1 MQIKFPF
8 LNYQFFILI
17 SILIMYGGLTELA
30 QDWLTK
36 TRHTEFMD
44 FLTDIVGI
52 LFGFLFYLLVSRK
65 KMSRKELVKY

>member
-1 MQIKFPF
+1 
-8 LNYQFFILI
+8 
-17 SILIMYGGLTELA
+17 MYGGLTELA

-52 LFGFLFYLLVSRK
+52 LSGFVFYLLVSRK